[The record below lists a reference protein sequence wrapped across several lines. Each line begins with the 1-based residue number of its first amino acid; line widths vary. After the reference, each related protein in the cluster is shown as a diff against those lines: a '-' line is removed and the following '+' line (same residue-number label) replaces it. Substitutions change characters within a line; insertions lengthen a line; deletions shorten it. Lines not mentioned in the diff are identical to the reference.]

1 MKGII
6 LAGGTGTRLHPITIS
21 CCKQLLPIY
30 DKPLIYYSLST
41 LMKMKVKD
49 ILIISTP
56 NDKCLFEKLLKDGK
70 QWGINLS
77 YAVQMH
83 PKGIAEA
90 FIIGEKFISQDNVS
104 LILGDNIFGAIDF
117 QQIKIPK
124 KINGGIIFGYEV
136 PDPEKYG
143 VIEFDKNN
151 KIKNISEK
159 PRFPKSNKICPGL
172 YIYNSNVTKIAKK
185 LKPSKRK
192 ELEIT
197 DVNNFYIRKKKLKLK
212 NLNMGTVWLDAGN
225 SEALFQAAQY
235 VKTIQER
242 HNILIGSPEIISFQ
256 NHWISKQG
264 LAKLIKSM
272 NDNDYKK
279 NLNFFYKN
287 I

>member
-21 CCKQLLPIY
+21 CCKQLLPVY
-30 DKPLIYYSLST
+30 DKPLIYYSLTT
-41 LMKMKVKD
+41 LMKMKIRD
-49 ILIISTP
+49 ILIITTQK
-56 NDKCLFEKLLKDGK
+56 DKNLFQKLLNNGK

-77 YAVQMH
+77 YEVQYR

-90 FIIGEKFISQDNVS
+90 FIIGEKFISNDNVS

-117 QQIKIPK
+117 DQIKIPN
-124 KINGGIIFGYEV
+124 KINGGIIFGYDV

-143 VIEFDKNN
+143 VIELDKNKN
-151 KIKNISEK
+151 IKKISEK
-159 PRFPKSNKICPGL
+159 PLFPKSNKICPGL

-185 LKPSKRK
+185 LKPSKRN

-197 DVNNFYIRKKKLKLK
+197 DINNYYIREKKLRLK
-212 NLNMGTVWLDAGN
+212 NLNMGTVWLDAGS

-242 HNILIGSPEIISFQ
+242 HNILLGSPEITSFQ
-256 NHWISKQG
+256 NNWLNKKDLSR
-264 LAKLIKSM
+264 LINSM
-272 NDNDYKK
+272 NNNDYKK
-279 NLNFFYKN
+279 NLDFYYKN
-287 I
+287 T